1 MNGISDNLFRA
12 AELMKYSAHTVAFT
26 GSGISVES
34 GIPPFRGKNGLWGK
48 YDPVFLDIDYFHQ
61 HPEKSWPLIKKLFCD
76 YYGNVRSNTA
86 HQALAAL
93 EKTGL
98 LHSVI
103 TQNIDNLHQEAGSK
117 NVYEVHG
124 SCRYLVCEKCPKK
137 YPVAEIGLDILPP
150 QCPDCGFVLKPDF
163 VFFGESLQE
172 PANTHSLMEAKM
184 AKVFL
189 LIGTTG
195 AVMPSSLIPIE
206 AKKNKCK
213 IIEIN
218 IAPSD
223 FTSSVTDVFLQG
235 KATDI
240 LEDLLFVLTAIVL

>member
-12 AELMKYSAHTVAFT
+12 AELMKYSTLTVAFT

-34 GIPPFRGKNGLWGK
+34 GIPPFRGKDGLWGK
-48 YDPVFLDIDYFHQ
+48 YDPVFLDIGYFHQ
-61 HPEKSWPLIKKLFCD
+61 YPENSWPLIKKLFCD
-76 YYGNVRSNTA
+76 YYGNVKPNAA
-86 HQALAAL
+86 HLTLAAL

-117 NVYEVHG
+117 TVFEVHG
-124 SCRYLVCEKCPKK
+124 SCRYLVCERCLKK
-137 YPVAEIGLDILPP
+137 YPVAEVNLENLPP
-150 QCPDCGFVLKPDF
+150 VCPACGSVLKPDF
-163 VFFGESLQE
+163 VFFGEPLQE
-172 PANTHSLMEAKM
+172 PASTNSFTEAKK
-184 AKVFL
+184 AGVFL
-189 LIGTTG
+189 IIGTTG
-195 AVMPSSLIPIE
+195 EVMPSSLIPLE

-223 FTSSVTDVFLQG
+223 FTSSITDVFLQG

-240 LEDLLFVLTAIVL
+240 LGDLLFVLTGGVL